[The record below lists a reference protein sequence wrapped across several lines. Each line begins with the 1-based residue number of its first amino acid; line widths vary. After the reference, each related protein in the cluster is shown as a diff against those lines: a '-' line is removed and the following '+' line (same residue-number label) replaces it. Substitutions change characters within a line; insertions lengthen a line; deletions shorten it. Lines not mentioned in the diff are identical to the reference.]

1 MNTDNVS
8 SQCALPASAG
18 METVR
23 ISIKKLPG
31 NEDIP
36 LPRYM
41 TPHAS
46 GMDIHAA
53 VTEDVMLNPG
63 EVRLIAT
70 GIVVAIPEGFEGQV
84 RPRSGLALRH
94 GVSVLNT
101 PGTIDADYRGEVGI
115 ILINLGQ
122 DPFMVKRGDR
132 IAQLT
137 VNKVFQ
143 ARLELTSDLPCTARN
158 DGGFGHSGIS
168 S

>member
-1 MNTDNVS
+1 MNAANGRRR
-8 SQCALPASAG
+8 CATPASAG

-23 ISIKKLPG
+23 IVIKKLPG
-31 NEDIP
+31 SEDIP

-53 VTEDVMLNPG
+53 VTEDVVLNPG
-63 EVRLIAT
+63 ETKLIPT
-70 GIVVAIPEGFEGQV
+70 GISIAIPEGFEGQV

-101 PGTIDADYRGEVGI
+101 PGTIDADYRGEVGV
-115 ILINLGQ
+115 ILINLGK
-122 DPFMVKRGDR
+122 DPFVVKRGDR

-137 VNKVFQ
+137 VNKVYQ
-143 ARLELTSDLPCTARN
+143 ARLELASDLTGTERN
-158 DGGFGHSGIS
+158 EGGFGHSGI
-168 S
+168 